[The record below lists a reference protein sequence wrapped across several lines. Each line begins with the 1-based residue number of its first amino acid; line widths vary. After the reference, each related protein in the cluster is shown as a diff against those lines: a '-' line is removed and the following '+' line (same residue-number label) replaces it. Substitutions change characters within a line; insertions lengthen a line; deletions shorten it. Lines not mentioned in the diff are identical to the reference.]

1 MWILSPFVVAR
12 KRFYTVVLLSRL
24 LTVLAA
30 CQALRIVSFLSTQLP
45 APNYHCR
52 LGEKTATLEW
62 PKHWYGH
69 IVIDPAQQAAYG
81 CGDLIFSS
89 HTTFILVGVLT
100 YTTSGRVL
108 VIKILAWMLGAV
120 LSLLIIASRK
130 HYTVD
135 IVVAW
140 YTVPLVFYTFHRRWT
155 TKRDMGEASS
165 IEDERASSA
174 DDEEKVTRDHVC
186 PPKMHLLW
194 TEVVTLAD
202 PALQS
207 RWP

>member
-1 MWILSPFVVAR
+1 MPQELGEENAWVSESIFYTLFISFVLWILSPFVLSR
-12 KRFYTVVLLSRL
+12 KRFYTVVLASRL

-30 CQALRIVSFLSTQLP
+30 CQALRIISFLSTQLP
-45 APNYHCR
+45 SPNYHCR
-52 LGEKTATLEW
+52 TGQNTATLDW

-69 IVIDPAQQAAYG
+69 IVYDPVQQAAYG

-89 HTTFILVGVLT
+89 HTTFILVGILT
-100 YTTSGRVL
+100 YTTYGSVFIL
-108 VIKILAWMLGAV
+108 KILSWIMGAI

-155 TKRDMGEASS
+155 TKRDMGESS
-165 IEDERASSA
+165 SVELDIERSE
-174 DDEEKVTRDHVC
+174 DEEKSA
-186 PPKMHLLW
+186 
-194 TEVVTLAD
+194 TEQV
-202 PALQS
+202 
-207 RWP
+207 